1 MNESMN
7 YHNILIVHNSGVFNS
22 KDISNNQ
29 TTHHLLKTGEFKSST
44 WRMISNRC
52 RSGTCSKSY
61 AKYNWTRTALHH
73 HMLNES

>member
-29 TTHHLLKTGEFKSST
+29 TTHHLLK
-44 WRMISNRC
+44 NR
-52 RSGTCSKSY
+52 RI
-61 AKYNWTRTALHH
+61 
-73 HMLNES
+73 